1 MSETIHAVY
10 EQGVLRPLT
19 PLHLP
24 EHTQV
29 EISINPITNAEEE
42 RQRVRQALIAGGVIR
57 PPQPPSTPIQ
67 PISEEALAAAAQ
79 ALANAGPLS
88 ELIITEREGR

>member
-1 MSETIHAVY
+1 MSEIIHAVY

-24 EHTQV
+24 EHTHVQ
-29 EISINPITNAEEE
+29 ISIDPISKAEEE

-57 PPQPPSTPIQ
+57 PHFASSLIE

-79 ALANAGPLS
+79 ALAKAGPLS
-88 ELIITEREGR
+88 ELIIAEREGR

>member
-1 MSETIHAVY
+1 MSEIIHAVY

-24 EHTQV
+24 EHAHVQ
-29 EISINPITNAEEE
+29 ISINPISNAEEE

-57 PPQPPSTPIQ
+57 PHSVSTLIE

-88 ELIITEREGR
+88 ELIIAEREGR